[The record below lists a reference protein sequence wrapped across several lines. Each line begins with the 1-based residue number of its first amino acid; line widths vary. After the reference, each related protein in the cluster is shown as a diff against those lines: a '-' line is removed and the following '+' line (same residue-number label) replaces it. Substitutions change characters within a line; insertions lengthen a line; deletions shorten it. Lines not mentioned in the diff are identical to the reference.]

1 MGMIPGMKVRVLA
14 ALLATLAA
22 VPAFAAPTV
31 TAGVGVSGIQ
41 VGTVPALAVTPHLGI
56 GFAWDG
62 WTVAVRDSLSLV
74 PGGPHGLG
82 VNNVVVL
89 AGGYRWPSLTATVGL
104 SLAQYALPAC
114 SPVLCAYVLGIAP
127 GVDGAVDWFS
137 PVLAGALGVRAGVS
151 VGWYGGRSAV
161 LPGGPVVMLTA
172 GPVLRF
178 GGR

>member
-1 MGMIPGMKVRVLA
+1 MRVSLVLGAAVMLA
-14 ALLATLAA
+14 AAEATAS
-22 VPAFAAPTV
+22 PTV
-31 TAGVGVSGIQ
+31 TAGAGVSGIQ

-62 WTVAVRDSLSLV
+62 WTVAVRDALSLV

-82 VNNVVVL
+82 VNNVVAV

-114 SPVLCAYVLGIAP
+114 SPVLCARVMGIAP
-127 GVDGAVDWFS
+127 GVDGAIDWFS
-137 PVLAGALGVRAGVS
+137 PMLAGALGVRAAVS
-151 VGWYGGRSAV
+151 VGWYGGQSAV
-161 LPGGPVVMLTA
+161 LPGGPVVTVTA

-178 GGR
+178 ELGGR